1 MTLYKKKP
9 VIIEAEQYKPG
20 IEDGINEAGQPY
32 IDTLEGNM
40 IISPTDWII
49 IGVKGERYPC
59 KADIF
64 EMTYEKV
71 EE

>member
-1 MTLYKKKP
+1 MAKYRKTALVDGDPYS
-9 VIIEAEQYKPG
+9 PG
-20 IEDGINEAGQPY
+20 MEDGITPDGKPFIA
-32 IDTLEGNM
+32 TLEGNM

-59 KADIF
+59 KAEIF

-71 EE
+71 ED